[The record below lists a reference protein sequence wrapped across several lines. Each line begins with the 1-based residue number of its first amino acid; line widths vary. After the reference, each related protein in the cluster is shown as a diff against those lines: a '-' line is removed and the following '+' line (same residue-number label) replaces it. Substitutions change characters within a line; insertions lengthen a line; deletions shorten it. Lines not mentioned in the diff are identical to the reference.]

1 MKTANRRTAALILAL
16 VTALMFVPSCM
27 DAVEEDKTSGTE
39 NAAIE
44 ANTTGETSADEITE
58 KDEAD
63 DAAENAETAEN
74 AGNAEIVETAETE
87 ITATFTNGV
96 YSGDIAAFEL
106 GITFDDGGDNGVHS
120 SDFSLW
126 ADENT
131 SRYKRENAEETY
143 SITFD
148 GVTYTGTYY
157 YTALLRYTT
166 FEIDCYRMDSGWFS
180 VKTNRGELVEF
191 FYIADEGSGTG
202 AYTLE
207 GSQSTA
213 EALASQYF
221 DTTAYELET
230 SEDDYWNVYSYTVYA
245 GGIATRD
252 TVNIG
257 VSKYTG
263 KVEIFSSADL
273 GAFSSDTA
281 SMASLTDSA
290 SALKSENAAAA
301 LEAKLDA
308 IYDEYESYEITYQ
321 TLAKLPSGDACLISN
336 VSVKIKE
343 EDEHMV
349 VILLCE
355 ASSVTE

>member
-1 MKTANRRTAALILAL
+1 M
-16 VTALMFVPSCM
+16 
-27 DAVEEDKTSGTE
+27 
-39 NAAIE
+39 
-44 ANTTGETSADEITE
+44 
-58 KDEAD
+58 
-63 DAAENAETAEN
+63 
-74 AGNAEIVETAETE
+74 
-87 ITATFTNGV
+87 
-96 YSGDIAAFEL
+96 
-106 GITFDDGGDNGVHS
+106 
-120 SDFSLW
+120 
-126 ADENT
+126 
-131 SRYKRENAEETY
+131 
-143 SITFD
+143 
-148 GVTYTGTYY
+148 
-157 YTALLRYTT
+157 
-166 FEIDCYRMDSGWFS
+166 
-180 VKTNRGELVEF
+180 
-191 FYIADEGSGTG
+191 
-202 AYTLE
+202 
-207 GSQSTA
+207 
-213 EALASQYF
+213 ASQYF

-281 SMASLTDSA
+281 STASLTDSA